1 MEGKRYKGM
10 FIYYEPRTQEEW
22 TDTEWCNAYNLEQ
35 AKEILKK
42 RNPNLIWV
50 CSEDNKERWHIKE
63 DNPDWKSRTEILY
76 DRNNKQVYES
86 MNNKKQT
93 IKLKLNESQLRNII
107 KESIKN
113 ILYERKPAD
122 RQVGPHL
129 FKGVKYDTNGNP
141 NYTCD
146 TVPDDWKK
154 TMRWK
159 MSQKHG
165 LHGQLGDP
173 SKVPGVIS
181 EEYNS
186 DAFSL
191 MDKVRKCVMLNLAS
205 EIGGNHHEITR
216 GENNSILVI
225 NRDNPSEGVKVSF
238 DFYNADI

>member
-1 MEGKRYKGM
+1 M
-10 FIYYEPRTQEEW
+10 
-22 TDTEWCNAYNLEQ
+22 
-35 AKEILKK
+35 
-42 RNPNLIWV
+42 
-50 CSEDNKERWHIKE
+50 
-63 DNPDWKSRTEILY
+63 
-76 DRNNKQVYES
+76 
-86 MNNKKQT
+86 KKQT
-93 IKLKLNESQLRNII
+93 IKLNESQLRNII

-173 SKVPGVIS
+173 SKVPGV
-181 EEYNS
+181 N
-186 DAFSL
+186 
-191 MDKVRKCVMLNLAS
+191 
-205 EIGGNHHEITR
+205 
-216 GENNSILVI
+216 
-225 NRDNPSEGVKVSF
+225 
-238 DFYNADI
+238 

>member
-1 MEGKRYKGM
+1 MPDR
-10 FIYYEPRTQEEW
+10 I
-22 TDTEWCNAYNLEQ
+22 
-35 AKEILKK
+35 
-42 RNPNLIWV
+42 
-50 CSEDNKERWHIKE
+50 
-63 DNPDWKSRTEILY
+63 DNPDWKSRTEKLY